1 MKAGAGQQLNQQ
13 TKTKSDFSLFKVYI
27 SRLLLLLLLLF
38 CFFFLRFKSLN
49 MCIICIRNLNSSK
62 SWIICFRLQGR
73 KFPKRCPPYSEAKL
87 TNWQVWRRMV
97 CKSVIYEGLSMSIT
111 PQSLAEPPFALLYL
125 SYRQIHRLIPQNKKW
140 WPELETKVEQIN
152 WRHMTSSAFFTRF

>member
-27 SRLLLLLLLLF
+27 SRLLLLLLFFF
-38 CFFFLRFKSLN
+38 CFFLRFKSLN

-87 TNWQVWRRMV
+87 KN
-97 CKSVIYEGLSMSIT
+97 
-111 PQSLAEPPFALLYL
+111 
-125 SYRQIHRLIPQNKKW
+125 
-140 WPELETKVEQIN
+140 
-152 WRHMTSSAFFTRF
+152 